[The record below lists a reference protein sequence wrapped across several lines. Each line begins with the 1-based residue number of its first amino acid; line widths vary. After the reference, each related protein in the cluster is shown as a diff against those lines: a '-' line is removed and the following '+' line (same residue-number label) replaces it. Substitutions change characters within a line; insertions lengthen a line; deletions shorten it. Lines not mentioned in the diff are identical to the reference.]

1 LTIIKII
8 VSIQAFE
15 FVEGGKPLFVKEG
28 KRKSF
33 AKEGE
38 RNEPHD

>member
-1 LTIIKII
+1 MAITLL
-8 VSIQAFE
+8 SPSGNLPF
-15 FVEGGKPLFVKEG
+15 PLFNKEG

-38 RNEPHD
+38 RKEMNHIIERRG

>member
-1 LTIIKII
+1 MAIILVIPFWQI
-8 VSIQAFE
+8 S
-15 FVEGGKPLFVKEG
+15 PYPFVKEG

-38 RNEPHD
+38 RKEMNHIIERRG

>member
-1 LTIIKII
+1 MRYGYNLIIPFWK
-8 VSIQAFE
+8 S
-15 FVEGGKPLFVKEG
+15 PLSLFNKEG

-38 RNEPHD
+38 RKK